1 MSQPQNAGFTFWE
14 RATLVQFASQA
25 TATLLAICEIAD
37 NNNPA
42 SLMHDDPRKALEQIE
57 VLALGVQPQ
66 NRNAGQTS
74 IPSTGQYTGSARDV
88 EGWCYPDEN
97 RNSRDDE
104 RNDMDKS
111 QEPPTFGDLQ
121 VVLDPIADAL
131 DDLAALGTHWTRNR
145 ERGRMPSGIRQAMLL
160 IAREAL
166 HLVDAESRELQRPD
180 AIGKQAPE
188 A

>member
-1 MSQPQNAGFTFWE
+1 MSGFTFWE

-25 TATLLAICEIAD
+25 TATLRAICEIAD

-42 SLMHDDPRKALEQIE
+42 SVMHDDPRKALEQIE

-66 NRNAGQTS
+66 NRNAGWTAVTDRLPDKHTEVLVAFAGQTS

-97 RNSRDDE
+97 RNSRDDGK
-104 RNDMDKS
+104 D
-111 QEPPTFGDLQ
+111 P
-121 VVLDPIADAL
+121 VV
-131 DDLAALGTHWTRNR
+131 THW
-145 ERGRMPSGIRQAMLL
+145 MPLP
-160 IAREAL
+160 E
-166 HLVDAESRELQRPD
+166 V
-180 AIGKQAPE
+180 PE